1 MENLFVKAEGPSQPT
16 TPAGTTPS
24 VLSKDV
30 DISTGKEAGGAEN
43 NTIDRAEAKYNKLK
57 SEYKK
62 GDALVNHKPEYKL
75 PAATQTPKKHVN
87 PMNKKR

>member
-1 MENLFVKAEGPSQPT
+1 MKNLFVKAEGPSQPT

-24 VLSKDV
+24 VSSKDV
-30 DISTGKEAGGAEN
+30 DIPTGKEAGKAEN
-43 NTIDRAEAKYNKLK
+43 NTIDRAEAEYNKLK

>member
-1 MENLFVKAEGPSQPT
+1 MENLFIKAEGPSQPT

-62 GDALVNHKPEYKL
+62 ETHWLITNQNINFQL
-75 PAATQTPKKHVN
+75 LLKHLKN
-87 PMNKKR
+87 M

>member
-62 GDALVNHKPEYKL
+62 ETHWLITNQNINFQL
-75 PAATQTPKKHVN
+75 LLKHLKN
-87 PMNKKR
+87 M